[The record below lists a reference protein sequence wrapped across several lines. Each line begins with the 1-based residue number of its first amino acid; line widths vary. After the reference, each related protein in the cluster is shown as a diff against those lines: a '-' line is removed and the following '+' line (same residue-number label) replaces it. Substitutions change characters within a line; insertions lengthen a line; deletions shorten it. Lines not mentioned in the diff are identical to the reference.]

1 MFRPLLRSLVQ
12 LFSSSPAWGEYKNK
26 DIRGEYKY
34 KDIRGEYKYKGIR
47 GEYKGSPGP
56 DSSIPIL
63 VDHNVVTE
71 SVILTHCHFRK
82 RRQEFHTL
90 AMFKMV
96 SLRTKILTTIPVT
109 ITTMNMN
116 SWTSLP
122 IFFCHQLLLLGMPLC
137 AEEEERKS
145 GEEEKE
151 ENGRNEQ
158 RQENSP
164 VDQVSLAPRN
174 RTHKSETVKV
184 SGVLADCPAMSFVF
198 VC

>member
-34 KDIRGEYKYKGIR
+34 KGMRGEYKYKGIR

-151 ENGRNEQ
+151 ENGHN

-174 RTHKSETVKV
+174 RTHKSETV
-184 SGVLADCPAMSFVF
+184 SE
-198 VC
+198 